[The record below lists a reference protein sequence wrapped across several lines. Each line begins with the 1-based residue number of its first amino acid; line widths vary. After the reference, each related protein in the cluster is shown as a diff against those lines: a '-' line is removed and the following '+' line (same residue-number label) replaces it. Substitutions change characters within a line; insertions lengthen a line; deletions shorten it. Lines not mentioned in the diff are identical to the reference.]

1 MPLGTTPLT
10 LFHVAISLVGIAA
23 GFVVMAGMLQAR
35 RMPRWTAVFLIATLA
50 TTVTGFLFAINGFTP
65 ALGVGIVSLLAFVVV
80 LPALYAFR
88 LAGHWRWI
96 YVVGAVFVQYL
107 DVFVLVVQLFD
118 KVPALHAIAPTQASP
133 AFGATQGLVLVA
145 FIWFGVLAVRRF
157 HPARTIAPLPAAT
170 PAI

>member
-10 LFHVAISLVGIAA
+10 LFHVALSLVGIAA

-50 TTVTGFLFAINGFTP
+50 TTVTGFLFPINGFTP
-65 ALGVGIVSLLAFVVV
+65 ALGFGIVSLLAFVLV
-80 LPALYAFR
+80 LPALYMFR

-96 YVVGAVFVQYL
+96 YVAGAVFVQYL

-118 KVPALHAIAPTQASP
+118 KVSALHAIAPTQASP

-157 HPARTIAPLPAAT
+157 HPARMIASLPVAT